1 MNKKN
6 MMRDFINKIY
16 NMKLMTLFIKNIF
29 DYENFYDYNYIFRMV
44 DNDDEVII
52 DIYDNV
58 TDNRFNRYV
67 FSFVESGYDITIN
80 EEGNVFVNYISV
92 IDAKDSDN
100 KLLKLAYLFKIED
113 DLMIDYASTF
123 LDKEIVDI
131 LNELIKK

>member
-1 MNKKN
+1 
-6 MMRDFINKIY
+6 
-16 NMKLMTLFIKNIF
+16 
-29 DYENFYDYNYIFRMV
+29 MV